1 MIFIAIGYN
10 LGGPALLISVLTIV
24 LNLILTGGFVMLVKK
39 LALKTYTPDADKS

>member
-39 LALKTYTPDADKS
+39 LALKTYAPDAD